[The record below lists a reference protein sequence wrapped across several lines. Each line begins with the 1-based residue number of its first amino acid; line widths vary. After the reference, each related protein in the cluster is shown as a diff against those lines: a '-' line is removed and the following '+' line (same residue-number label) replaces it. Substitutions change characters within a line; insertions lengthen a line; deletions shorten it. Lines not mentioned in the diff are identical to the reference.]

1 MLNVNV
7 EELMNELETGD
18 YGKELADYSCGTYI
32 CEAISEIADRN
43 TSIYYSD
50 IINFISEN
58 VEDVNNTIEEFGWDG
73 CGSDLYKA
81 GQMAEYC
88 AIKNEIYE
96 CLDDSMKYYALNY
109 YENLDIH
116 NEKIDTSEISEDLWE
131 EIENYCDGVNHN
143 DTFLVIEEIIDNY
156 IEDMMGDEEEED
168 E

>member
-1 MLNVNV
+1 MLNVR
-7 EELMNELETGD
+7 ELMKELETGD
-18 YGKELADYSCGTYI
+18 YGSDFVNYGSSSYI
-32 CEAISEIADRN
+32 CDVISTIADTN

-50 IINFISEN
+50 IIDFISEN
-58 VEDVNNTIEEFGWDG
+58 VEAVNDAIAEFGWDG

-88 AIKNEIYE
+88 KIQNEIYE

-109 YENLDIH
+109 YEDLDIH

-131 EIENYCDGVNHN
+131 EIENYCNGVDHN
-143 DTFLVIEEIIDNY
+143 DTFSVIEEIIDNY
-156 IEDMMGDEEEED
+156 IEDMMEEKED

>member
-1 MLNVNV
+1 MLNV
-7 EELMNELETGD
+7 EELMGELETGD
-18 YGKELADYSCGTYI
+18 SGKELTNYSGGTYI
-32 CEAISEIADRN
+32 CDAISEIADSS

-58 VEDVNNTIEEFGWDG
+58 VEAVNDAIEEFGWDG

-88 AIKNEIYE
+88 TIQDEIYK

-109 YENLDIH
+109 YEDLDIH
-116 NEKIDTSEISEDLWE
+116 NEKIDTSEIQDDLWE
-131 EIENYCDGVNHN
+131 EIENYCDGVDHN
-143 DTFLVIEEIIDNY
+143 DTFSVIEEIIDNY
-156 IEDMMGDEEEED
+156 IENIEKED

>member
-1 MLNVNV
+1 MLNV

-18 YGKELADYSCGTYI
+18 SGKELTNYSGGTYI
-32 CEAISEIADRN
+32 CDAISEIADN
-43 TSIYYSD
+43 STSIYYSD

-58 VEDVNNTIEEFGWDG
+58 VETINDAIEEFGWDG

-81 GQMAEYC
+81 GQMVEYC
-88 AIKNEIYE
+88 SIQNEIYK

-109 YENLDIH
+109 YEDLDIH

-131 EIENYCDGVNHN
+131 EIENYCDDVDHN
-143 DTFLVIEEIIDNY
+143 DTFSVIEEIIDNY
-156 IEDMMGDEEEED
+156 IEKIMEEEED